1 MPQGFIPVNTPQA
14 RASATDPAQLPNISF
29 VRKEV
34 RDVMPS
40 WERISDCLSGEDAV
54 KARTTKYLPV
64 PDEESGGTAQDPR
77 YQNYIK
83 RAVFY
88 GVTGRTLLGLV
99 GQVFGRESVIEMPKD
114 LESMVND
121 AEGTGTGIEQQAKRA
136 LEYCLSFGRGGLLA
150 DFPTAEG
157 PVTKEQIDNGTMRPI
172 IRLYKPQDIINWRTK
187 KVGAKTLLSLV
198 VLKETV
204 DVDDDGFETT
214 TQTAY
219 RVLRLTDENVYTMQ
233 VYVEEDSDG
242 KTKLSE
248 HTAVIEPKKADGST
262 FDVIP
267 FIIFGPENNDP
278 DVDSAP
284 LDSMA
289 SLNIAHYRNSAD
301 YEDAVFIA
309 GQPTPVFAGL
319 NQEWVDKVMKGR
331 VFLGSRKGI
340 MLPKDG
346 SAQML
351 QAQPNMLPKEAMD
364 TKESQMRAIGAK
376 LVEDRSIRRTATEAT
391 QDEAS
396 ETSILSSS
404 TKNVSAAYRS
414 ALEWCMDFT
423 PGGRQEFDFE
433 LNSDFDLSSM
443 SPQERQQLVAE
454 WQAEAITFS
463 EMRRSLKRGRIAY
476 LDDEDALTEIKE
488 NPPASLELER
498 EKMEMQENAANADR
512 ELAEKG
518 QQQQQAQQRPAG
530 AAT

>member
-1 MPQGFIPVNTPQA
+1 MPQGFIPVNTPQP
-14 RASATDPAQLPNISF
+14 RPTVGGLPALPNVSF
-29 VRKEV
+29 IRSEI
-34 RDVMPS
+34 REMLPIWD
-40 WERISDCLSGEDAV
+40 RIKDCLDGENAV
-54 KARTTKYLPV
+54 KAKTTKYLPI
-64 PDEESGGTAQDPR
+64 PDAESGGTEEDPR
-77 YQNYIK
+77 YRNYIM

-88 GVTGRTLLGLV
+88 GVTARTLLGLL
-99 GQVFGRESVIEMPKD
+99 GQVFGRESVIELPPD
-114 LESMVND
+114 LEVMLTD

-136 LEYCLSFGRGGLLA
+136 LGYCLSYGRGGLLA
-150 DFPTAEG
+150 DFPTTG
-157 PVTKEQIDNGTMRPI
+157 GVVTRAQIDDGIMRPI
-172 IRLYKPQDIINWRTK
+172 LRLYAPQDIINWRTK

-198 VLKETV
+198 VLRESI
-204 DVDDDGFETT
+204 DVEDDGFETK

-219 RVLRLTDENVYTMQ
+219 RVLRLTDDNVYTMQ
-233 VYVEEDSDG
+233 VYIVEDQSSTSGLKEYG
-242 KTKLSE
+242 EVVT
-248 HTAVIEPKKADGST
+248 PRKADGST
-262 FDVIP
+262 FDQIP
-267 FIIFGPENNDP
+267 FVIFGPENNNP

-284 LDSMA
+284 LDSLA
-289 SLNIAHYRNSAD
+289 TLNIAHYRNSAD

-309 GQPTPVFAGL
+309 GQPTPVFSGL
-319 NQEWVDKVMKGR
+319 TQEWVTTVLHGR

-346 SAQML
+346 TAELL

-364 TKESQMRAIGAK
+364 TKEGQMRALGAK

-443 SPQERQQLVAE
+443 TPAERQQLISE

-463 EMRRSLKRGRIAY
+463 EMRRSLKRGRIAW
-476 LDDEDALTEIKE
+476 LDDETAMAEIKE
-488 NPPASLELER
+488 NPPASMVLER
-498 EKMEMQENAANADR
+498 DKLDADKQ
-512 ELAEKG
+512 LSLIHI
-518 QQQQQAQQRPAG
+518 
-530 AAT
+530 

>member
-1 MPQGFIPVNTPQA
+1 
-14 RASATDPAQLPNISF
+14 
-29 VRKEV
+29 
-34 RDVMPS
+34 MPS
-40 WERISDCLSGEDAV
+40 WERIADCLEGEDAI
-54 KARTTKYLPV
+54 KARGVKYLPV
-64 PDEESGGTAQDPR
+64 PDAESGGTATDER
-77 YQNYIK
+77 YKNYVK

-99 GQVFGRESVIEMPKD
+99 GQVFGRESVIELPKELD
-114 LESMVND
+114 NLVSD
-121 AEGTGTGIEQQAKRA
+121 AEGTGTGLEQQAKRA

-150 DFPTAEG
+150 DFPQTETAPTKLEIDEG
-157 PVTKEQIDNGTMRPI
+157 IMRPI
-172 IRLYKPQDIINWRTK
+172 VRLYRPQDIINWRTK

-204 DVDDDGFETT
+204 DVEDDGFETT

-219 RVLRLTDENVYTMQ
+219 RVLRLGEDNVYTMQ
-233 VYVEEDSDG
+233 VYVEDDSDPSNVAEYTG
-242 KTKLSE
+242 IIT
-248 HTAVIEPKKADGST
+248 PKKADGTPFS
-262 FDVIP
+262 VIP

-319 NQEWVDKVMKGR
+319 TQEWVEKVMKGR

-364 TKESQMRAIGAK
+364 MKEGQMRAIGAK
-376 LVEDRSIRRTATEAT
+376 LVEDRNIRRTATEAK

-396 ETSILSSS
+396 ETSVLSSS
-404 TKNVSAAYRS
+404 TKNVSAAYR
-414 ALEWCMDFT
+414 AVIEWCMDFT
-423 PGGRQEFDFE
+423 PSGRQEFDFE

-443 SPQERQQLVAE
+443 TPEERRQLVAE
-454 WQAEAITFS
+454 WQAEAISFE
-463 EMRRSLKRGRIAY
+463 EMRRALKRGRIAY
-476 LDDEDALTEIKE
+476 QDDEDALAAIKE
-488 NPPASLELER
+488 NPPASLQLER
-498 EKMEMQENAANADR
+498 EKLANDNQNDNSD
-512 ELAEKG
+512 G
-518 QQQQQAQQRPAG
+518 GG
-530 AAT
+530 ANE